1 MTPSQ
6 PTPQDTIRTPED
18 PIRTPEDTIRRFS
31 ALLGEGDLDAL
42 VELYEADAAFTPSPG
57 ESVNGRV
64 AIREALRPFLA
75 LQPKMTGDIEKVLV
89 AGETAL
95 VANRWTLTGTQPD
108 GSPVELAGVSAD
120 VLRRRPDGS
129 WGIAI
134 DDPWGGA

>member
-1 MTPSQ
+1 MHAST
-6 PTPQDTIRTPED
+6 DTPEG
-18 PIRTPEDTIRRFS
+18 TILRFS
-31 ALLGEGDLDAL
+31 ALLADRDLDAL
-42 VELYEADAAFTPSPG
+42 VDLYEPDAAFAPQPG
-57 ESVNGRV
+57 DSVSGRE

-75 LQPKMTGDIEKVLV
+75 LEPRMTGEVERVLT

-95 VANRWTLTGTQPD
+95 VANRWTLSGRQPD

-134 DDPWGGA
+134 DDPWGGVR

>member
-1 MTPSQ
+1 MTA
-6 PTPQDTIRTPED
+6 TH
-18 PIRTPEDTIRRFS
+18 TPEDTILRFS
-31 ALLGEGDLDAL
+31 SLLADRDLDAL
-42 VELYEADAAFTPSPG
+42 VDLYEPDAAFAPQPG
-57 ESVNGRV
+57 ESVRGRE

-75 LQPKMTGDIEKVLV
+75 LEPRMTADIERVLV
-89 AGETAL
+89 GGDSAF

-134 DDPWGGA
+134 DDPWGGGR